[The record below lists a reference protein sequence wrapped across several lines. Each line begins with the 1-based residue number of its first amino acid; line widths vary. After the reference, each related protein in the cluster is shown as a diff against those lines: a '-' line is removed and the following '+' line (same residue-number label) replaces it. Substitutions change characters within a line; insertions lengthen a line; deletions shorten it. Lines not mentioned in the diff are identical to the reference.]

1 MLTVDRLSV
10 WYDENNFILKE
21 VSFDIEANTIIGLLG
36 LNGAGKTTLI
46 NTISG
51 VHSGYSC
58 FSITKNNQDIKFD
71 DITWKKERY
80 TVFTEEQAFSYW
92 SFNEYKTFIERVYK
106 KKLDDL
112 RVSQLVK
119 GFGFEKYLNYYFKDL
134 STGNRKKAF
143 LIIGFALEL
152 PLLILDEPLDGL
164 DYLASEYLYKEI
176 IEYKKY
182 GSVLMSSHI
191 AESIEKTCDKLLV
204 LNEGKIESYK
214 FESGDKVR
222 DLLEGWLNDIN

>member
-119 GFGFEKYLNYYFKDL
+119 GFGFEKYLNYSFKDL

>member
-1 MLTVDRLSV
+1 M
-10 WYDENNFILKE
+10 
-21 VSFDIEANTIIGLLG
+21 
-36 LNGAGKTTLI
+36 
-46 NTISG
+46 
-51 VHSGYSC
+51 
-58 FSITKNNQDIKFD
+58 
-71 DITWKKERY
+71 
-80 TVFTEEQAFSYW
+80 
-92 SFNEYKTFIERVYK
+92 
-106 KKLDDL
+106 
-112 RVSQLVK
+112 SQLVK

>member
-58 FSITKNNQDIKFD
+58 FSITKNNQGIKFD